1 MIHLHLQECNS
12 TQKEVIKQIN
22 AQGNRPLLVSTENQL
37 SGMGQRGNEWKFY
50 PGSLA
55 FSFTIRPHHPV
66 QLAPMEMGILFCLYV
81 SEKVKLKWPNDLMM
95 NGQKCG
101 GILCQL
107 VNDVV
112 VVGVGVNISPKKL
125 ENDPDFQFK
134 PGSFSWTTKDLQKKW
149 PFHFYQFVQKNRLSA
164 NSVLDQFQKHCD
176 HINQPISVIGENIQ
190 GIFKGLGKNGEALIA
205 NESQHYQI
213 ISGSLFY
220 N

>member
-22 AQGNRPLLVSTENQL
+22 ASRKAPLLVSTENQL
-37 SGMGQRGNEWKFY
+37 SGMGQRGNDWKFY

-55 FSFTIRPHHPV
+55 FSFTISPPDPV
-66 QLAPMEMGILFCLYV
+66 QLAPMEIGILFCLYV

-95 NGQKCG
+95 NGKKCG
-101 GILCQL
+101 GILCQFI
-107 VNDVV
+107 NDVV
-112 VVGVGVNISPKKL
+112 VVGIGINISQKKL
-125 ENDPDFQFK
+125 ENEPDFKFE
-134 PGSFSWTTKDLQKKW
+134 PGSFSWMTKDLQKKW
-149 PFHFYQFVQKNRLSA
+149 PLDFYQFVQKNRLSA
-164 NSVLDQFQKHCD
+164 DSVLNQFQKHCD
-176 HINQPISVIGENIQ
+176 HINRPVSVIDKNIQ
-190 GIFKGLGKNGEALIA
+190 GVFKGLGKNGEALIV